1 MEKKNDEFIIIYI
14 VVDSIDSI
22 SRRFVVMFVVGRP
35 MQNNFFYH
43 PIHFLLAGEPVAATS
58 SS

>member
-22 SRRFVVMFVVGRP
+22 SRRFVVMFVVGP
-35 MQNNFFYH
+35 MQNFFFFIIRFIFYY
-43 PIHFLLAGEPVAATS
+43 
-58 SS
+58 